1 MATNQT
7 LKDQLA
13 TKNVQL
19 QVIVHQIDTIKKNIY
34 KLSQKFLSESAKLQN
49 RINKVQFSRPRGN
62 PSNQWP
68 HCPMTSRIR
77 AFYVVKERK
86 ESDLRKNKELR
97 QQTFDHDKSIL
108 TSRLIPLRQD
118 RHELESQIKMINIQ
132 LNNPINYSFIL
143 T

>member
-68 HCPMTSRIR
+68 HCPMTNRIHI
-77 AFYVVKERK
+77 FHQNKERK
-86 ESDLRKNKELR
+86 LKDLYKTKDLKR
-97 QQTFDHDKSIL
+97 QTFDHEKALL
-108 TSRLIPLRQD
+108 TSKRST
-118 RHELESQIKMINIQ
+118 LEAEKKEIQSQVKLINIQ
-132 LNNPINYSFIL
+132 LNLPVNYGF
-143 T
+143 